1 MTYWGQLCSLNQTSM
16 IERYAM
22 KRLALCFLLI
32 SSPLFADEGL
42 SPQQVVENYFEFFN
56 NEDRASLN
64 SSSGEPFVF
73 IIGGKPTAYPKYGDA
88 VDFDGMKASGWSYSR
103 IHKNDL
109 VYQDDISAMVDI
121 NFSRYNDDDEVI
133 STTDV
138 VYLLVMRDGL
148 WKVKGG
154 FVDGNLTL
162 GKD

>member
-1 MTYWGQLCSLNQTSM
+1 ML
-16 IERYAM
+16 ERYAM
-22 KRLALCFLLI
+22 KRLALCFLLL
-32 SSPLFADEGL
+32 SSPLVADEGL
-42 SPQQVVENYFEFFN
+42 SPQQVVENFFQFFS

-64 SSSGEPFVF
+64 AISEEPFVF
-73 IIGGKPTAYPKYGDA
+73 VAGGKPKAFTKYGDA

-103 IHKNDL
+103 IHKNEL

-121 NFSRYNDDDEVI
+121 NFSRYNGNDEVI

-138 VYLLVMRDGL
+138 VYLLIRRDGV

-154 FVDGNLTL
+154 FFGGNLNL

>member
-1 MTYWGQLCSLNQTSM
+1 
-16 IERYAM
+16 M
-22 KRLALCFLLI
+22 KRFLVLCLLI
-32 SSPLFADEGL
+32 SSATFADEGL

-73 IIGGKPTAYPKYGDA
+73 VIGGKPTAYPKYGDA

-103 IHKNDL
+103 IHKNEL

-121 NFSRYNDDDEVI
+121 NFSRYNGDDEVI

-138 VYLLVMRDGL
+138 VYLLIRRDGV
-148 WKVKGG
+148 WKIKGG
-154 FVDGNLTL
+154 FFGGNLNL

>member
-1 MTYWGQLCSLNQTSM
+1 
-16 IERYAM
+16 M
-22 KRLALCFLLI
+22 KKLALCLLLL
-32 SSPLFADEGL
+32 SSPLFAEEGL
-42 SPQQVVENYFEFFN
+42 PPQQVVENFFQFFS

-64 SSSGEPFVF
+64 SISEEPFVF
-73 IIGGKPTAYPKYGDA
+73 VAGGKPTAFTKYGDA

-103 IHKNDL
+103 IHKNEL

-138 VYLLVMRDGL
+138 VYLLVMRDGV

-154 FVDGNLTL
+154 LVNGSLTL

>member
-1 MTYWGQLCSLNQTSM
+1 MLRWYV
-16 IERYAM
+16 M
-22 KRLALCFLLI
+22 KKLALCLLLI
-32 SSPLFADEGL
+32 SSPLFADEGF

-103 IHKNDL
+103 IHKNEL
-109 VYQDDISAMVDI
+109 IYPDDISAMVDI

-133 STTDV
+133 STTEV
-138 VYLLVMRDGL
+138 VYLLVMRDGR
-148 WKVKGG
+148 WRVKGG
-154 FVDGNLTL
+154 FVNGNLTL

>member
-1 MTYWGQLCSLNQTSM
+1 
-16 IERYAM
+16 M
-22 KRLALCFLLI
+22 KRFLLLCLLI
-32 SSPLFADEGL
+32 SSPTFADEGL
-42 SPQQVVENYFEFFN
+42 SPQQVVENFFQYFS

-64 SSSGEPFVF
+64 SISEEPFVF
-73 IIGGKPTAYPKYGDA
+73 VAGGKPTAFTKYGDA

-103 IHKNDL
+103 IHKNEL

-121 NFSRYNDDDEVI
+121 NFSRYNGDDEVI

-138 VYLLVMRDGL
+138 VYLVIRRDGV

-154 FVDGNLTL
+154 FFGGNLNL

>member
-1 MTYWGQLCSLNQTSM
+1 MTSWIEVSTLNSTL
-16 IERYAM
+16 IFERYAM
-22 KRLALCFLLI
+22 KRLAICFLFI
-32 SSPLFADEGL
+32 ASPLFADEGL

-103 IHKNDL
+103 IHKNEL

-121 NFSRYNDDDEVI
+121 NFSRYNDNDEVI

-138 VYLLVMRDGL
+138 VYLLVMRDGV

-154 FVDGNLTL
+154 FVNGSLTL
-162 GKD
+162 GRD

>member
-1 MTYWGQLCSLNQTSM
+1 MTYWVQLSTLTQT
-16 IERYAM
+16 
-22 KRLALCFLLI
+22 LALLWCVMKKLLLCLLLV
-32 SSPLFADEGL
+32 SSPLFAGDEL

-56 NEDRASLN
+56 NKDRASLN

-73 IIGGKPTAYPKYGDA
+73 IIGGKPVAYPKYGDA

-103 IHKNDL
+103 IHKNEL

-138 VYLLVMRDGL
+138 VYLLVMRDGV

-154 FVDGNLTL
+154 FVNGSLTL
-162 GKD
+162 GRD

>member
-1 MTYWGQLCSLNQTSM
+1 M
-16 IERYAM
+16 E
-22 KRLALCFLLI
+22 KLALFCLFI
-32 SSPLFADEGL
+32 SAPLFASEEL
-42 SPQQVVENYFEFFN
+42 SPQRAVEDYFDFFN

-64 SSSGEPFVF
+64 TSSGNPFVF
-73 IIGGKPTAYPKYGDA
+73 VFVIGGKPTAYPKYGDA

-103 IHKNDL
+103 IHKNEL

-138 VYLLVMRDGL
+138 VYLLVIRDGL

>member
-1 MTYWGQLCSLNQTSM
+1 MLRWCV
-16 IERYAM
+16 M
-22 KRLALCFLLI
+22 KKLLLCFLLV
-32 SSPLFADEGL
+32 STPLAGDEL

-56 NEDRASLN
+56 NEDRVSLN
-64 SSSGEPFVF
+64 SSSGEPFVL

-103 IHKNDL
+103 IHKNEL
-109 VYQDDISAMVDI
+109 IYQDDISAMVDI

-138 VYLLVMRDGL
+138 VYLLVMRDGM

-154 FVDGNLTL
+154 FVNGNLTL
-162 GKD
+162 GRD